1 MFYTVIEMN
10 YKNETN
16 SNCKKWIIIIWLI
29 ISVAALVL
37 VIHMVLN
44 TMVSYKYEISEK
56 RIIGKLIRGYDSVPI
71 EVAAGYINGEILV
84 LKGAAMYLGI
94 NIVFIL
100 IMLLVKSNKKKG
112 K

>member
-1 MFYTVIEMN
+1 MRRIAIV
-10 YKNETN
+10 
-16 SNCKKWIIIIWLI
+16 KKWIIIIWLI